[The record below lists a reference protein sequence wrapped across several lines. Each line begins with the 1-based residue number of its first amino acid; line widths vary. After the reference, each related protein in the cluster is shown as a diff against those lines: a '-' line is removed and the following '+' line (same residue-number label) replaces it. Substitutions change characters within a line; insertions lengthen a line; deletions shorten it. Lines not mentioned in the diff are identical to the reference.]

1 MNILRAIISTEM
13 LNHRFLAASRRFGV
27 RLGCLG
33 LLLGLLGCR
42 TAPQPVE
49 DTSALEV
56 KAFVRQVYIHGIPYD
71 AARRFDARVAPVLW
85 RMLADPVEEPHWPN
99 IAVLLAI
106 VGDEQVVGDLMQFI
120 RADHEGELSPAQ
132 YAAKT
137 GALMALGYHANQ
149 TGDQAC
155 LNYLTRCT
163 NPEYWRTLDLNW
175 RAPFPQSPAERNA
188 QLATLAVIG
197 LALSGTPQA
206 ESHLE
211 TLRQL
216 SASPEGGEIRASVGP
231 VLEEAIKACQT
242 IQEKGLSEYFRPTH

>member
-1 MNILRAIISTEM
+1 MNYPSAIKP
-13 LNHRFLAASRRFGV
+13 NVKLARHFPAESRRIGI

-33 LLLGLLGCR
+33 LLSLLGCR
-42 TAPQPVE
+42 TTPPPVG

-56 KAFVRQVYIHGIPYD
+56 QAFVRQVYFHGVPYE
-71 AARRFDARVAPVLW
+71 AARRFDARVTPVLW

-106 VGDEQVVGDLMQFI
+106 VGDEQVAEELTQYI
-120 RADHEGELSPAQ
+120 QADHEGVLSPAH

-137 GALMALGYHANQ
+137 GALMALGYNANL

-155 LNYLTRCT
+155 LGYLTRCT
-163 NPEYWRTLDLNW
+163 NPAYWRTLDLNW
-175 RAPFPQSPAERNA
+175 RAPFPQSPTERNA

-206 ESHLE
+206 ETHLE

-216 SASPEGGEIRASVGP
+216 CDSPEGAEIRTSVGP
-231 VLEEAIKACQT
+231 VLDEAIKACQT
-242 IQEKGLSEYFRPTH
+242 IQQNGLSEYCRPTH